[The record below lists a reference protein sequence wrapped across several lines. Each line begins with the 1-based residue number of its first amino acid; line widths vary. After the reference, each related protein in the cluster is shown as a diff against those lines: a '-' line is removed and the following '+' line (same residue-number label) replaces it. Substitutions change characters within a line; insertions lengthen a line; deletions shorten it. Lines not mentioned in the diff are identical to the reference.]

1 MSPFINGYGSRRMPE
16 MRFVVRWPDGTKDT
30 CYSPSLVIKDYLSEG
45 ETYALAHFVARS
57 REALIIA
64 SDRVKAKYGHAC
76 SLALGQ
82 LAKIENAAGRFADEP
97 DAKVACERFL
107 FDEKDLSR

>member
-16 MRFVVRWPDGTKDT
+16 MRFVVRWPDGAKDT
-30 CYSPSLVIKDYLSEG
+30 CYSPSLVIKDYFSEG
-45 ETYALAHFVARS
+45 ETYAVADFVARS
-57 REALIIA
+57 REALMIA

-97 DAKVACERFL
+97 DAEVACERFL